1 MECYVCGEKGHKAR
15 DCPNRLCFLP
25 ESELGENSN
34 NERPVKCY
42 ICGGFGHI
50 SRDCPSESGNRR
62 ETTCYNCGKPGHIS
76 RDCPEEQYWNGEGDN
91 A

>member
-15 DCPNRLCFLP
+15 DCPKRLCFLP
-25 ESELGENSN
+25 KLGIGENSG

-76 RDCPEEQYWNGEGDN
+76 RDCPEEQ
-91 A
+91 